1 MNELRIILDE
11 DNFQTTQLSSISSGF
26 HVQIDNFSFPNEE
39 WTDLSVSILEMWLE
53 VINSYLLYSQ
63 NNAVL
68 NFMEGDYEIRLCRE
82 SDYCS
87 VASFVEP
94 NGNTSYFTILDSL
107 CLARELLE
115 VTSKVL
121 SLLQK
126 YTITYHIK
134 KLNELT
140 TNLSTT
146 VYKLSQA
153 TNNLR

>member
-11 DNFQTTQLSSISSGF
+11 DTFQTTQLSSISSGF

-107 CLARELLE
+107 C
-115 VTSKVL
+115 
-121 SLLQK
+121 
-126 YTITYHIK
+126 
-134 KLNELT
+134 
-140 TNLSTT
+140 
-146 VYKLSQA
+146 
-153 TNNLR
+153 